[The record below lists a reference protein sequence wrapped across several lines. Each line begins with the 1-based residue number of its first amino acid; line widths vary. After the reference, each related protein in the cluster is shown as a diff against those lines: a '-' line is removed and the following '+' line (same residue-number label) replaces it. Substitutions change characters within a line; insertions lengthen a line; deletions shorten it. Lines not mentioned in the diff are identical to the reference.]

1 MRNVVAVMLAL
12 WGAAAWA
19 AVSAVDSAGR
29 RVSLPASAQR
39 IVSVAPHVTE
49 LLFAAGAGSRVVAVS
64 EYSDYP
70 ELAKRLPRVANS
82 GAVNIEEVLALRA
95 DLVVAWR
102 LDATARA
109 LDRLEALG
117 IPVFYSEPHRLA
129 EIPNAIEAL
138 GLLAGTEEAARAT
151 AQTLRGELEQTR
163 LKYHGRPIVRVFYQI
178 SERPLMTVNGR
189 HFISDAIALCGGRN
203 IFADLPLI
211 APMIDAEAVM
221 AADPEVII
229 AARRDA
235 GDAAWQA
242 FWLRFGQLRAVRN
255 SNLVTLQQDQMHR
268 HGPRAIAATGRL
280 CEALD
285 KARARSGLKAAIP
298 R

>member
-12 WGAAAWA
+12 WSAAAWA

-70 ELAKRLPRVANS
+70 EVARRLPRVAS
-82 GAVNIEEVLALRA
+82 SSAVNVEEVLALRA
-95 DLVVAWR
+95 NLVVAWR
-102 LDATARA
+102 LDATARS

-138 GLLAGTEEAARAT
+138 GLLAGTEQVARAA
-151 AQTLRGELEQTR
+151 AQTLRSELEQTR
-163 LKYHGRPIVRVFYQI
+163 GRYHGRPIVRVFYQI
-178 SERPLMTVNGR
+178 SDRPLMTVNGR

-203 IFADLPLI
+203 VFADLPLI
-211 APMIDAEAVM
+211 APMIDAEAVV
-221 AADPEVII
+221 AADPDVII
-229 AARRDA
+229 AAR
-235 GDAAWQA
+235 WQA
-242 FWLRFGQLRAVRN
+242 FWRRFGQLRAVRN
-255 SNLVTLQQDQMHR
+255 SNLVTLQRDQMHR
-268 HGPRAIAATGRL
+268 HGPRAIAAAGRL

-285 KARARSGLKAAIP
+285 EARARSGLRAAIP

>member
-12 WGAAAWA
+12 WSAAAWA
-19 AVSAVDSAGR
+19 AVSAVDSTGR
-29 RVSLPASAQR
+29 RVSLPVPAQR

-70 ELAKRLPRVANS
+70 EVAKRLPRVANS
-82 GAVNIEEVLALRA
+82 SAVNIEQVLALRA

-102 LDATARA
+102 LDATARS

-138 GLLAGTEEAARAT
+138 GLLAGTEGAARA
-151 AQTLRGELEQTR
+151 AARTLRSELEQTR
-163 LKYHGRPIVRVFYQI
+163 VRYHGRPIVRVFYQI
-178 SERPLMTVNGR
+178 SERPLMTVNGG

-203 IFADLPLI
+203 VFADLPLI

-221 AADPEVII
+221 AADPDVII
-229 AARRDA
+229 TARPDA

-242 FWLRFGQLRAVRN
+242 FWLRFGQLRAVRD
-255 SNLVTLQQDQMHR
+255 SNLVTLQRDPMHR

-285 KARARSGLKAAIP
+285 EARARSGLRAAIP